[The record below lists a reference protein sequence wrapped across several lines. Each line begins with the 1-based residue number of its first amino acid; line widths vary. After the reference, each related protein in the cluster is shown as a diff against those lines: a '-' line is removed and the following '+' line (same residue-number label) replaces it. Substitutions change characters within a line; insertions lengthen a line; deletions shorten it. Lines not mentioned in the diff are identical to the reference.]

1 MRWRSGLL
9 TASSALQL
17 VACGGGDRTAPVP
30 PKPPRIPAGVAQ
42 QLAAEADRV
51 ATLTPGTCA
60 ARDAA
65 ARFRTH
71 VIASIGRVPARYQE
85 PLMSAA
91 NSLADRL
98 AACVAPQPVERE
110 HGRGLDKEHGKK
122 HGKKKHGE
130 DNQDDG

>member
-9 TASSALQL
+9 TASSALL
-17 VACGGGDRTAPVP
+17 LTGGGGGDHAAPP
-30 PKPPRIPAGVAQ
+30 PRPPRIPAGVAQ

-51 ATLTPGTCA
+51 ATLTPGTCE

-65 ARFRTH
+65 ARFRAH
-71 VIASIGRVPARYQE
+71 VIASIGRIPPRYQE

-98 AACVAPQPVERE
+98 AACVEPQPVEPE
-110 HGRGLDKEHGKK
+110 HDNGHGKK
-122 HGKKKHGE
+122 HGKKKHH
-130 DNQDDG
+130 QDDDESDG

>member
-9 TASSALQL
+9 TASSALL
-17 VACGGGDRTAPVP
+17 LAGCGGGDHTAPT

-51 ATLTPGTCA
+51 GTLTPGTCE

-65 ARFRTH
+65 ARFRAH
-71 VIASIGRVPARYQE
+71 VIASIGRIPPRYQE
-85 PLMSAA
+85 PLMSAS

-98 AACVAPQPVERE
+98 AACVEPQPAEPE
-110 HGRGLDKEHGKK
+110 DDNGHGKK
-122 HGKKKHGE
+122 HGRKKHDDE
-130 DNQDDG
+130 DKGG

>member
-1 MRWRSGLL
+1 LL
-9 TASSALQL
+9 AG
-17 VACGGGDRTAPVP
+17 CGGGDRAAPP

-51 ATLTPGTCA
+51 ATLTPGTCE

-98 AACVAPQPVERE
+98 AACVEPQPVEPE
-110 HGRGLDKEHGKK
+110 HGKGHGKK
-122 HGKKKHGE
+122 HGKKKHGH
-130 DNQDDG
+130 DDDQGDG

>member
-9 TASSALQL
+9 TASSALL
-17 VACGGGDRTAPVP
+17 LAGCGGGDHTAPP

-42 QLAAEADRV
+42 QLAAQADRV
-51 ATLTPGTCA
+51 ATLTPGTCE

-65 ARFRTH
+65 ARFRGQ
-71 VIASIGRVPARYQE
+71 VIASIGRIPPRYQE

-98 AACVAPQPVERE
+98 ATCVAPPPVEP
-110 HGRGLDKEHGKK
+110 EHGKGHGRK
-122 HGKKKHGE
+122 HGKKKHGG
-130 DNQDDG
+130 DDDQG

>member
-1 MRWRSGLL
+1 LL
-9 TASSALQL
+9 TASSALL
-17 VACGGGDRTAPVP
+17 LAGCGGGDHPAPP

-51 ATLTPGTCA
+51 ATLTPGTCE

-65 ARFRTH
+65 ARFRAH
-71 VIASIGRVPARYQE
+71 VIAAIGRIPPRYQE

-98 AACVAPQPVERE
+98 AACAEPRPVEPE
-110 HGRGLDKEHGKK
+110 HDKGHGKK
-122 HGKKKHGE
+122 HGKKKH
-130 DNQDDG
+130 DDEGNEGYG